1 MAQVVEGGAPLQ
13 ARVHRSFRRRPLL
26 LLLLLLPRP
35 PCRLPPPAAAAPAL
49 AQRRRDIGHRHV
61 PHVITPAAPLLTDTE
76 ESLERVWMS

>member
-13 ARVHRSFRRRPLL
+13 ARVHRSCRRRPLL
-26 LLLLLLPRP
+26 LLLLPRP
-35 PCRLPPPAAAAPAL
+35 PSRLPPPAAAAPAL